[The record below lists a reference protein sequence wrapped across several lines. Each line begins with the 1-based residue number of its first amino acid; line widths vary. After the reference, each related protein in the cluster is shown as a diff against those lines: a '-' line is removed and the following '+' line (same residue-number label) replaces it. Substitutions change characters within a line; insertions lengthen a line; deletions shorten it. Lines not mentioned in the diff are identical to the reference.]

1 MKGLKNILFNSK
13 QETLTEKA
21 FTQSIAISVFSILLC
36 IIALCSVTWAWFS
49 DGISSPTN
57 SIQSADCSVSV
68 SVTSD
73 GAPVEPLDGKYT
85 FAKDKAYEIKM
96 TATGTA
102 KTAYCVLNI
111 GGTNYYTVQ
120 IPTSAVAT
128 TDNYITFTLQ
138 FTTDTPNVE
147 IYTYWGTSSQ
157 SERDFANGLYY
168 LDCEETDPAALVV
181 TPTQTEPTNAA
192 ETTPTTETTETEA
205 SSPEV
210 VE

>member
-1 MKGLKNILFNSK
+1 MKGLKNMLFSSK
-13 QETLTEKA
+13 QEKLTEKA

-57 SIQSADCSVSV
+57 SIQSADCNVSV
-68 SVTSD
+68 LVTSD
-73 GAPVEPLDGKYT
+73 GATVEPLDGKYT
-85 FAKDKAYEIKM
+85 FAKGKAYEIKM

-120 IPTSAVAT
+120 IPTDAVT
-128 TDNYITFTLQ
+128 TENFITFTLQ

-157 SERDFANGLYY
+157 SERDFANGLHY
-168 LDCEETDPAALVV
+168 LDCKVTDPATLVV
-181 TPTQTEPTNAA
+181 TPTPTEPTNAT
-192 ETTPTTETTETEA
+192 ETTPTTESAETEA
-205 SSPEV
+205 PSPEV
-210 VE
+210 TE